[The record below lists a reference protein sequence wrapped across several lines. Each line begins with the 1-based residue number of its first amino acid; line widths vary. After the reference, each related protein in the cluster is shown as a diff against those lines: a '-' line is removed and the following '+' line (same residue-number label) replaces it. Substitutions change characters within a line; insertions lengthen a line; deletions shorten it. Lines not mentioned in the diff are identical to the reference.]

1 MRICPF
7 MSKGVSLFARKF
19 WYLLKKLNVMTILPL
34 KNNLYFTI
42 ARLILKISALSLA
55 VTKILKVNGE
65 FSDQ

>member
-1 MRICPF
+1 MRIRPF
-7 MSKGVSLFARKF
+7 MSKDVSLFARKF